1 MSAARSTTDHETIRR
16 WVEARGGFPA
26 RVVGTGAEGRGTGVL
41 RIDYPGFSGESSLER
56 ISWEAFF
63 ETFDANE
70 LAFLYQD
77 EQDSRFGK
85 LVSRDSVDEDEGEDD
100 EGSAE
105 DDDEDEKAAKKNRA

>member
-1 MSAARSTTDHETIRR
+1 MSAAKSTTDHETIRR

-26 RVVGTGAEGRGTGVL
+26 RVVGTGAKGSGTGVL

-77 EQDSRFGK
+77 EQDSRFSK
-85 LVSRDSVDEDEGEDD
+85 LVSRDSDEDEDD
-100 EGSAE
+100 AG
-105 DDDEDEKAAKKNRA
+105 DEDEEA